1 MVPLSILGSIFFRL
15 GIVMPAWKILI
26 ADGLHKN
33 GKALL
38 AAAAE
43 VVDQPGI
50 SPDELT
56 REIDAYEALIVRS
69 RTKVTAAVLDAAG
82 RLKVIGRAGVGVDNI
97 DLAAASRRGVIVVNA
112 PQSTTLAV
120 AEQTMALMLA
130 LARQVPHADAAMKT
144 GQWLK
149 KELLGVEL
157 SGKVLGIIGVG
168 NIGAKVAQLAAAFG
182 MSVLGYDP
190 LLPQEAIRQRGAEAV
205 SLQELYARSDMISLH
220 LPLTPETRGLL
231 SGQSFG
237 QMKRGVRLVCTARG
251 GIIDETALLGALE
264 SGQVAGAALDV
275 FAKEPPGLTALV
287 AHPNVIA
294 TPHISAQTVEAQVR
308 AAEDIACEVLSALR
322 GESLRWKVV

>member
-1 MVPLSILGSIFFRL
+1 MPVPDFLAFILGM
-15 GIVMPAWKILI
+15 VMSGLKILI
-26 ADGLHKN
+26 ADGLDKN

-38 AAAAE
+38 CAAAE
-43 VVDQPGI
+43 VDDRPGI
-50 SPDELT
+50 SPGELT
-56 REIDAYEALIVRS
+56 REIGAYDALIVRS
-69 RTKVTAAVLDAAG
+69 RTKVTAAVLGAAS

-120 AEQTMALMLA
+120 AEQTLALMLA
-130 LARQVPHADAAMKT
+130 LARRVPRADTAMKT

-149 KELLGVEL
+149 SELLGVEL
-157 SGKVLGIIGVG
+157 CGKVLGIIGVG
-168 NIGAKVAQLAAAFG
+168 KIGTRVAQLAAAFG
-182 MSVLGYDP
+182 MTVLGHDP
-190 LLPQEAIRQRGAEAV
+190 HLTVEVLRQRGATSV
-205 SLQELYARSDMISLH
+205 SLQELYARSDFISLH
-220 LPLTPETRGLL
+220 LPLTPETRGLV
-231 SGQSFG
+231 SGQSLG
-237 QMKRGVRLVCTARG
+237 LMKRGVRLICTARG

-308 AAEDIACEVLSALR
+308 AAEDIAREVLAALH
-322 GESLRWKVV
+322 GEPLRWKVV